1 MNQRR
6 RLLKTLAAAASAAT
20 LLAAPWT
27 AAHAQGA
34 YPVRPIKLIVPFGAG
49 STPDVF
55 ARLVSDQASKTL
67 GQPVVVENHAG
78 AGGNLGTNLVA
89 KAPADGYTI
98 GVSITGPL
106 VNNTLI
112 YKSLPYDPF
121 KDLAPITFGVNQG
134 NVLAV
139 SSSLGV
145 NNLKEL
151 MDLLRKNPG
160 KYNYASVGVGTL
172 SQLSMEA
179 IKALTHSYV
188 VQVPYASSPA
198 AVMSVIQGDTHMVSL
213 APLAVMP
220 QVQAGKMKVLAVS
233 TAKRLPQLPDVPTFR
248 ESGLPLDGSA
258 WIGIIAPAGTP
269 APVIQKLNAAY
280 VAAMRDPAIVAKL
293 RSQYMEPDPGTPEQF
308 AEFLKAERAKW
319 GPIIQRAGIKVD

>member
-1 MNQRR
+1 MQRR
-6 RLLKTLAAAASAAT
+6 QLLQALSAAPVVI
-20 LLAAPWT
+20 AAPW
-27 AAHAQGA
+27 ARAQGE
-34 YPVRPIKLIVPFGAG
+34 YPAKAIKLIVPFGPG

-55 ARLVSDQASKTL
+55 ARVVSEHAAKTL
-67 GQPVVVENHAG
+67 GEAVVIENRAG

-89 KAPADGYTI
+89 KAAPDGYTI

-106 VNNTLI
+106 VNNTMI
-112 YKSLPYDPF
+112 YDRLPYDPF
-121 KDLAPITFGVNQG
+121 KDIAPVTFGVHQG

-145 NNLKEL
+145 NNMKEL

-172 SQLSMEA
+172 SQLSVEA
-179 IKALTHSYV
+179 IKALTNSFV

-198 AVMSVIQGDTHMVSL
+198 AVMSVLQGDTHLVSL

-233 TAKRLPQLPDVPTFR
+233 TARRLPQLPDVPTFR
-248 ESGLPLDGSA
+248 ESGVALDGSA
-258 WIGIIAPAGTP
+258 WIGVIAPAGTP
-269 APVIQKLNAAY
+269 APILQKLNAAY
-280 VAAMRDPAIVAKL
+280 VGAMRDPAVMAKL
-293 RSQYMEPDPGTPEQF
+293 RAQYMEPEAGTPAQF
-308 AEFLKAERAKW
+308 AAYMQAEKAKW
-319 GPIIQRAGIKVD
+319 GPIIKRAGIKSE

>member
-1 MNQRR
+1 MTQRR
-6 RLLKTLAAAASAAT
+6 QLLKALAATPAAM
-20 LLAAPWT
+20 LAGPWT
-27 AAHAQGA
+27 AARAQGD
-34 YPVRPIKLIVPFGAG
+34 YPNKPIRLLVPFGPG

-55 ARLVSDQASKTL
+55 ARLVSEPASKTL
-67 GQPVVVENHAG
+67 GQSIVIENRAG
-78 AGGNLGTNLVA
+78 AGGNIATNLVA

-112 YKSLPYDPF
+112 YSNLPYDPF
-121 KDLAPITFGVNQG
+121 KDLQPITFGVHQG

-145 NNLKEL
+145 STLKEL
-151 MDLLRKNPG
+151 MDLLRRNPG

-172 SQLSMEA
+172 SQLSVEA
-179 IKALTHSYV
+179 LKALTNSFV

-198 AVMSVIQGDTHMVSL
+198 AVMSVLQGDTHIVSL

-233 TAKRLPQLPDVPTFR
+233 TARRLPQLPDVPTFR
-248 ESGLPLDGSA
+248 ESGVALDGSA
-258 WIGIIAPAGTP
+258 WIGIVGPAGMP
-269 APVIQKLNAAY
+269 APVLAKLNQAY
-280 VAAMRDPAIVAKL
+280 VSAMRDPAIVARL
-293 RSQYMEPDPGTPEQF
+293 RAQYMEPEPGTPEQF
-308 AEFLKAERAKW
+308 AAYMRAERAKW
-319 GPIIQRAGIKVD
+319 GPVIKRAGIKAE

>member
-1 MNQRR
+1 VNQRR
-6 RLLKTLAAAASAAT
+6 RLLHALAALPAA
-20 LLAAPWT
+20 LLAG
-27 AAHAQGA
+27 HAFAQA
-34 YPVRPIKLIVPFGAG
+34 DYPNKPIRLLVPFGPG

-55 ARLVSDQASKTL
+55 ARTLSEHAGKTL
-67 GQPVVVENHAG
+67 GQSIVIENRAG
-78 AGGNLGTNLVA
+78 AGGNVATNLVA
-89 KAPADGYTI
+89 KAAPDGYTI

-106 VNNTLI
+106 VNNTMI
-112 YKSLPYDPF
+112 YDNLPYDPF
-121 KDLAPITFGVNQG
+121 KDLQPITFGVHQG

-145 NNLKEL
+145 NNMREL
-151 MDLLRKNPG
+151 MALLRANPG

-179 IKALTHSYV
+179 IKALTNSFV

-198 AVMSVIQGDTHMVSL
+198 AVLSVLQGDTHMVSL

-248 ESGLPLDGSA
+248 ESGVALDGSA
-258 WIGIIAPAGTP
+258 WIGVIGPAGMPP
-269 APVIQKLNAAY
+269 AVVQKLNQAFAG
-280 VAAMRDPAIVAKL
+280 AMRDAGVAAKL
-293 RSQYMEPDPGTPEQF
+293 RSQYMEPEPGTPEQF
-308 AEFLKAERAKW
+308 AAYMRSERAKW
-319 GPIIQRAGIKVD
+319 GPVIKRAGIKAE

>member
-1 MNQRR
+1 MTQRR
-6 RLLKTLAAAASAAT
+6 QLLKALAATPAA
-20 LLAAPWT
+20 LFAAPWT
-27 AAHAQGA
+27 GARAQGD
-34 YPVRPIKLIVPFGAG
+34 YPSKPIRLLVPFGPG

-55 ARLVSDQASKTL
+55 ARLVSEPAGKTL
-67 GQPVVVENHAG
+67 GQSIVIENRAG
-78 AGGNLGTNLVA
+78 AGGNVATNLVA

-106 VNNTLI
+106 VNNTMI
-112 YKSLPYDPF
+112 YDNLPYDPF
-121 KDLAPITFGVNQG
+121 KDLQPITFGVHQG

-145 NNLKEL
+145 STMKEL
-151 MDLLRKNPG
+151 MDLLRRNPG

-179 IKALTHSYV
+179 IKALTNSFV

-198 AVMSVIQGDTHMVSL
+198 AVLSVLQGDTHMVSL

-233 TAKRLPQLPDVPTFR
+233 TARRLPQLPDVPTFR
-248 ESGLPLDGSA
+248 ESGVALDGSA
-258 WIGIIAPAGTP
+258 WIGIVGPAGMP
-269 APVIQKLNAAY
+269 ATVLARLNQAY
-280 VAAMRDPAIVAKL
+280 VGAMRDPAIVAKL
-293 RSQYMEPDPGTPEQF
+293 RAQYMEPEPGTPEQF
-308 AEFLKAERAKW
+308 AVYMRAERAKW
-319 GPIIQRAGIKVD
+319 GPVIKRAGIKAE

>member
-1 MNQRR
+1 MTQRR
-6 RLLKTLAAAASAAT
+6 KVLQALAATSAAA
-20 LLAAPWT
+20 LAAPWT
-27 AAHAQGA
+27 AALAQGD
-34 YPVRPIKLIVPFGAG
+34 YPNWPIKLLVPFGPG

-55 ARLVSDQASKTL
+55 ARLVSEPASKTL
-67 GQPVVVENHAG
+67 GQSIVIENRAG
-78 AGGNLGTNLVA
+78 AGGNIATNLVA
-89 KAPADGYTI
+89 KAPPDGYTI

-112 YKSLPYDPF
+112 YDNLPYDPF
-121 KDLAPITFGVNQG
+121 KDLQPITFGVHQG

-145 NNLKEL
+145 NNMKEL
-151 MDLLRKNPG
+151 MALLRKNPG

-179 IKALTHSYV
+179 LKALTHSFV

-198 AVMSVIQGDTHMVSL
+198 AVMSVLQGDTQMVSL

-233 TAKRLPQLPDVPTFR
+233 TARRLPQLPDVPTFR
-248 ESGLPLDGSA
+248 ESGVALDGSA
-258 WIGIIAPAGTP
+258 WIGIVGPAGLPPT
-269 APVIQKLNAAY
+269 VLGRLNQAF
-280 VAAMRDPAIVAKL
+280 VGAMRDPAIVAKL
-293 RSQYMEPDPGTPEQF
+293 RAQYMEPDPGTPEQF
-308 AEFLKAERAKW
+308 AAYLRGELAKW
-319 GPIIQRAGIKVD
+319 GPVIKRAGIKAH

>member
-1 MNQRR
+1 MNARR
-6 RLLKTLAAAASAAT
+6 HLLSALAAIPAVIAAPGVFAQADYPNKPIRLL
-20 LLAAPWT
+20 
-27 AAHAQGA
+27 
-34 YPVRPIKLIVPFGAG
+34 VPFGPG

-55 ARLVSDQASKTL
+55 ARTLTEHAGKTL
-67 GQPVVVENHAG
+67 GQSIVIENRAG
-78 AGGNLGTNLVA
+78 AGGNVATNLVA
-89 KAPADGYTI
+89 KAAPDGYTI

-106 VNNTLI
+106 VNNTMI
-112 YKSLPYDPF
+112 YDNLPYDPF
-121 KDLAPITFGVNQG
+121 KDIQPITFGVHQG

-145 NNLKEL
+145 NNMREL
-151 MDLLRKNPG
+151 MALLRANPG

-179 IKALTHSYV
+179 IKALTNSFV

-198 AVMSVIQGDTHMVSL
+198 AVMSVLQGDTHMVSL

-248 ESGLPLDGSA
+248 ESGVALDGSA
-258 WIGIIAPAGTP
+258 WIGVIGPAGMPP
-269 APVIQKLNAAY
+269 AVVQKLNQAFAG
-280 VAAMRDPAIVAKL
+280 AMRDPAVIAKL
-293 RSQYMEPDPGTPEQF
+293 RAQYMEPEPGTPEQF
-308 AEFLKAERAKW
+308 AAYMREERAKW
-319 GPIIQRAGIKVD
+319 GPVIKRAGIKSE

>member
-1 MNQRR
+1 VTQRR
-6 RLLKTLAAAASAAT
+6 HLLQALAAVSAAA
-20 LLAAPWT
+20 LAPWG
-27 AAHAQGA
+27 AAHAQA
-34 YPVRPIKLIVPFGAG
+34 DFPNKPIKLIVPFGPG

-55 ARLVSDQASKTL
+55 ARTVSEHASKTL
-67 GQPVVVENHAG
+67 GQAVVIENRAG
-78 AGGNLGTNLVA
+78 AGGNVGTGLVA
-89 KAPADGYTI
+89 KAAPDGYTI

-106 VNNTLI
+106 VNNTMI
-112 YKSLPYDPF
+112 YSNLPYDPF
-121 KDLAPITFGVNQG
+121 KDIAPVTFGVHQG

-145 NNLKEL
+145 SNMKEL
-151 MDLLRKNPG
+151 MALLRQNPG

-172 SQLSMEA
+172 SQLSVEA
-179 IKALTHSYV
+179 IKALTNSYV

-198 AVMSVIQGDTHMVSL
+198 AVMSVLQGDTHIVSL

-248 ESGLPLDGSA
+248 EQGVALDGSA
-258 WIGIIAPAGTP
+258 WIGVIAPAGTP

-280 VAAMRDPAIVAKL
+280 VAAMRDPAVVAKL
-293 RSQYMEPDPGTPEQF
+293 RSQYMEPEPGTPAQF
-308 AEFLKAERAKW
+308 AAYMQGERAKW
-319 GPIIQRAGIKVD
+319 GPIIKRAGIKVE

>member
-1 MNQRR
+1 MQRR
-6 RLLKTLAAAASAAT
+6 QLLQALSAAPVVI
-20 LLAAPWT
+20 AAPW
-27 AAHAQGA
+27 ARAQGE
-34 YPVRPIKLIVPFGAG
+34 YPAKAIKLIVPFGPG

-55 ARLVSDQASKTL
+55 ARVVSEHAAKTL
-67 GQPVVVENHAG
+67 GEAVVIENRAG

-89 KAPADGYTI
+89 KAAPDGYTI

-106 VNNTLI
+106 VNNTMI
-112 YKSLPYDPF
+112 YDRLPYDPF
-121 KDLAPITFGVNQG
+121 KDIAPVTFGVHQG

-145 NNLKEL
+145 SNMKEL

-172 SQLSMEA
+172 SQLSVEA
-179 IKALTHSYV
+179 IKALTNSFV

-198 AVMSVIQGDTHMVSL
+198 AVMSVLQGDTHLVSL

-233 TAKRLPQLPDVPTFR
+233 TARRLPQLPDVPTFR
-248 ESGLPLDGSA
+248 ESGVALDGSA
-258 WIGIIAPAGTP
+258 WIGVIAPAGTP
-269 APVIQKLNAAY
+269 APILQKLNAAY
-280 VAAMRDPAIVAKL
+280 VGAMRDPAVVAKL
-293 RSQYMEPDPGTPEQF
+293 RAQYMEPEAGTPAQF
-308 AEFLKAERAKW
+308 AAYMQAEKAKW
-319 GPIIQRAGIKVD
+319 GPIIKRAGIKSE

>member
-1 MNQRR
+1 MKTRR
-6 RLLKTLAAAASAAT
+6 HLLHAAAAVA
-20 LLAAPWT
+20 LLAAPWS
-27 AAHAQGA
+27 AAQAQGDF
-34 YPVRPIKLIVPFGAG
+34 PSKPIKLIVPFGAG

-55 ARLVSDQASKTL
+55 ARLVSEEASKTL
-67 GQPVVVENHAG
+67 GQPVVIENRAG

-89 KAPADGYTI
+89 KAQPDGYTI

-112 YKSLPYDPF
+112 YNNLPYDPF
-121 KDLAPITFGVNQG
+121 KDIAPITFGVHQG

-139 SSSLGV
+139 SPSLGV
-145 NNLKEL
+145 STMKEL
-151 MDLLRKNPG
+151 MDLLRRNPG

-172 SQLSMEA
+172 SQLSVEA
-179 IKALTHSYV
+179 IKALTNSFV

-198 AVMSVIQGDTHMVSL
+198 AVMSVLQGDTHMVSL

-248 ESGLPLDGSA
+248 ESGVPLDGSA
-258 WIGIIAPAGTP
+258 WIGIIAPGGTP

-280 VAAMRDPAIVAKL
+280 VAAMRNPAVVAKL
-293 RSQYMEPDPGTPEQF
+293 RAQYMEPEPGTPAQF
-308 AEFLKAERAKW
+308 AAFMQGERAKW
-319 GPIIQRAGIKVD
+319 GPIIKRAGIKAE